1 MNNRFFSLL
10 RKELVDAARDK
21 RSVMAGLYYAFF
33 VPILVAGMMM
43 LIIDKVTS
51 PEDLNITI
59 NNAAAAPDL
68 IAFLDNQ
75 GIRHSDDKSEV
86 KAIQIIIG
94 ATYAEQMHRGEPAE
108 VLLIAD
114 GSEENLQSAIRETQK
129 TLRSYS
135 SEMASLRLIAR
146 GINPKIMNSLNI
158 KMQDQATSES
168 KGGQLMAM
176 IILFMLL
183 SIFVSG
189 MNLAIDTSAGER
201 ERNSL
206 ALLLSHPISL
216 RELIASKVCA
226 VSFFG
231 MLGLVLVLIMSKIIY
246 PLVPWQELGFSVDIS
261 LNFMIATLIAGVF
274 IAIFAASMQLF
285 VSFMAKSFKE
295 AQTYIS
301 FVLFIPMA
309 LSYAVTFDLAT
320 DELRWAPVTGQL
332 QALIDL
338 MKGKEI
344 PLLQLTVS
352 CLSTLIISV
361 ALVLGTERLLKS
373 EKIVFGL

>member
-21 RSVMAGLYYAFF
+21 RSVMAGLYYAIF
-33 VPILVAGMMM
+33 VPIFMAGMMM

-59 NNAAAAPDL
+59 SNAAAAPDL
-68 IAFLDNQ
+68 ITFLDNQ
-75 GIRHSDDKSEV
+75 GIRHSEEKAEV

-94 ATYAEQMHRGEPAE
+94 ADYAKQMYRGEPAE

-114 GSEENLQSAIRETQK
+114 GSEENLQSAIRRTQK

-226 VSFFG
+226 VGLFG
-231 MLGLVLVLIMSKIIY
+231 MLGLVLVLIMSKFIY
-246 PLVPWQELGFSVDIS
+246 PTVPWQELGFSVDIS
-261 LNFMIATLIAGVF
+261 LNFMIATLTAGVF
-274 IAIFAASMQLF
+274 VAIFAASMQLF

-344 PLLQLTVS
+344 PLLQLVVS
-352 CLSTLIISV
+352 CLSTLLLSV
-361 ALVLGTERLLKS
+361 ALMLGMERLLKS

>member
-21 RSVMAGLYYAFF
+21 RSVMAGLYYAIF
-33 VPILVAGMMM
+33 VPILMAGMMM
-43 LIIDKVTS
+43 LVIDKVTS

-59 NNAAAAPDL
+59 NNTAAAPDL

-75 GIRHSDDKSEV
+75 GIRHSSDKTET
-86 KAIQIIIG
+86 KAIELIIG

-114 GSEENLQSAIRETQK
+114 GSEENLQSAIRRTQQ

-246 PLVPWQELGFSVDIS
+246 PMVPSQELGFSVDIS

-301 FVLFIPMA
+301 FVLFLPMA

-361 ALVLGTERLLKS
+361 ALVLGMERLLKS

>member
-21 RSVMAGLYYAFF
+21 RSVMAGLYYAIF
-33 VPILVAGMMM
+33 VPILMAGMMM
-43 LIIDKVTS
+43 LVIDKVTS
-51 PEDLNITI
+51 PGDLNITI

-75 GIRHSDDKSEV
+75 GIRHSSDKTET
-86 KAIQIIIG
+86 KAIELIIG

-114 GSEENLQSAIRETQK
+114 GSEENLQSAIRRTQQ

-246 PLVPWQELGFSVDIS
+246 PMVPSQELGFSVDIS

-301 FVLFIPMA
+301 FVLFLPMA

-361 ALVLGTERLLKS
+361 ALVLGMERLLKS

>member
-361 ALVLGTERLLKS
+361 ALVLGMVRLLKS

>member
-216 RELIASKVCA
+216 RELIAPKVCA

-361 ALVLGTERLLKS
+361 ALVLGMERLLKS